1 MAGSYAGGA
10 THRRAVG
17 TSGVAPVEAAES
29 RVAIDNLAD
38 ELRLY
43 LEPARNGD
51 LLEIVSLAR
60 DEGSELVIHAMALR
74 PKYQRLLPGD

>member
-1 MAGSYAGGA
+1 
-10 THRRAVG
+10 
-17 TSGVAPVEAAES
+17 
-29 RVAIDNLAD
+29 VAIDNLAD